1 MKQQRYRQIYF
12 KKKPHLAAA
21 PSLPSPWLGA
31 TVSKPTGWW
40 VQWHM
45 EWLGAHWTAQA
56 VG

>member
-12 KKKPHLAAA
+12 KKTPLAAA

-31 TVSKPTGWW
+31 TVSKPTQWW
-40 VQWHM
+40 VQWHL
-45 EWLGAHWTAQA
+45 EWPGPHRTAQA